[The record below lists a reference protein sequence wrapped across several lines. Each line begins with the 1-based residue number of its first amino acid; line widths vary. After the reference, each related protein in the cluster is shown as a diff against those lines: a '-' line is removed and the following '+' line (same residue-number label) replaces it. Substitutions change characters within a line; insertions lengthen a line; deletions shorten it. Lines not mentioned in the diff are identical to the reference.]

1 MVGDAEGG
9 VERADRGEEADG
21 ALPLRAGEA
30 DEGAEAGKVGMDGCA
45 VVLEH
50 DRKRHGAGKAV
61 GDAVKPAEGVGDGVD
76 VADAC
81 ACEGA
86 AGVEGG
92 AEHPLARGEGLSVA
106 AGDGEITENIAH
118 GGLRER
124 AGLARVVV
132 KAQVGLDRV
141 GEGVHARLR
150 GDGGRERER
159 ERGVEDGVAG
169 DQAEVA
175 DGVFTVLL
183 SGDDGGDGGL

>member
-1 MVGDAEGG
+1 
-9 VERADRGEEADG
+9 
-21 ALPLRAGEA
+21 
-30 DEGAEAGKVGMDGCA
+30 MDGCA

-61 GDAVKPAEGVGDGVD
+61 GNAVKPAESVGDGVD

-81 ACEGA
+81 AREGA

-92 AEHPLARGEGLSVA
+92 AEHPLARGEGLAVA
-106 AGDGEITENIAH
+106 AGDGEITENVAH

-150 GDGGRERER
+150 GNGGRERER
-159 ERGVEDGVAG
+159 ERGVEDGIAG